1 MQAACTTDAKGA
13 VDSRH
18 HLINDHGMAN
28 DAFQLV
34 QEAVSNWES
43 LDGVAA
49 VEVVEERLAD
59 AGERGF
65 LARVAVFDRREPIH
79 IELRIVEPSTLFEA
93 RLREG
98 RPVGWRDEP
107 WE

>member
-13 VDSRH
+13 VDSYH

-79 IELRIVEPSTLFEA
+79 IELRDCGTVY
-93 RLREG
+93 
-98 RPVGWRDEP
+98 VV
-107 WE
+107 

>member
-49 VEVVEERLAD
+49 VDVVEERLAD

-65 LARVAVFDRREPIH
+65 LARVAVFDQQEPMY
-79 IELRIVEPSTLFEA
+79 IELRIMEPSTLFEV
-93 RLREG
+93 RLRDS